1 MNLVD
6 HNDGSKLQLD
16 LAVREFDG
24 TLRACLDFRSES
36 CIKALMTDLGV
47 QELRAVVHYQLMQKQ
62 LLTVAVMR
70 NQALMDGPQQGLV
83 ELALLERRPHPIT
96 VPGAM
101 LSLKDVLPQTL
112 DGPSA
117 EQVKSESH
125 RLSSNLTKDLGEH
138 MYCLHEVKS
147 RHKVA
152 AVKKY
157 AQVTSRVAPTSRS
170 MEGKLRILRSYRVRL
185 LHEYCQDV
193 LKEVYSDSVSI
204 QTLLACRELR
214 RRSQLFP
221 QDPRLFTVA
230 LGTLQEHLPRVLS
243 DSSDAFQ
250 GSSPSEDRA
259 TLEKLLRG
267 RPSTLFYIPSSSEIM
282 AATKPAGGDA
292 APTSSSGA
300 LAQSIDQF
308 DEEKVDELIK

>member
-101 LSLKDVLPQTL
+101 VSLKDVLPQTL

-117 EQVKSESH
+117 EQWKSEQH

-138 MYCLHEVKS
+138 MYSIPDVKS
-147 RHKVA
+147 RHKVG

-157 AQVTSRVAPTSRS
+157 AQVSQRVTGTSRS

-221 QDPRLFTVA
+221 QEPRLFTVA

-259 TLEKLLRG
+259 TLEKLRTG

-282 AATKPAGGDA
+282 AATKSGTDA
-292 APTSSSGA
+292 PSGGA